1 MRVVKGQRDCHL
13 ERSLMRAR
21 LAYALAFG
29 LTLSFVSGCSGTDAP
44 PTPEVPVE
52 VAPRDCNDPGQLAA
66 CEEEAAAEAGR
77 NEGTVEGIVAGR
89 RAAEL
94 AIRIGHAGT
103 TEVAD
108 EAFTRA
114 VGYLHEASRRRAIEG
129 ACDASLALARLNA
142 RERAALEEAYTE
154 AYRIT
159 HRFGR
164 REANATCVVEAER
177 MLAIL
182 AAHRPSAS
190 LLATIDADPDAD
202 DPSLGLSAEVEGPVA
217 TLSIEEWARAQ
228 ITTASTAALR
238 GFVVYG
244 EAGARAV
251 RVVVPLSAVVP
262 LESSESPVDGAL
274 PRRFVVLL
282 PDTSVD
288 ASVAPTTDVGAGGVA
303 RIHVA
308 QQGLDARLMLD
319 LSEDAQASMFVL
331 PDPFRVVIDVR
342 EGVQPQR
349 PADPTRA
356 HALSLLVLDPG
367 HGGND
372 YGARAFGL
380 TEASI
385 TLDLAMRVRAIL
397 RTRLPA
403 TRVVLTR
410 ESDTFVSLE
419 QRAAMANAVSASAF
433 VSIHLNAAWEPVDHG
448 GITTFVLDTTNDRQ
462 AIRLAARENGT
473 STAEVGDLSRILA
486 GLHRDEQ
493 STASTALAEHIH
505 AGTLGG
511 GRRVLPH
518 LHDRGVRSAM
528 FYVLVGAVMPA
539 VLVEASF
546 MTRED
551 EAAALRTERYRD
563 AIAQGIAGG
572 IVDYA
577 EGR

>member
-1 MRVVKGQRDCHL
+1 
-13 ERSLMRAR
+13 MRALR
-21 LAYALAFG
+21 AHALAFG
-29 LTLSFVSGCSGTDAP
+29 LTLTLAGGCSSTDEPPAP
-44 PTPEVPVE
+44 ATP
-52 VAPRDCNDPGQLAA
+52 AQAA
-66 CEEEAAAEAGR
+66 SLVCDATTVGEALVVCEADAAAEAR
-77 NEGTVEGIVAGR
+77 RAEGTIEGIAAAR

-94 AIRIGHAGT
+94 AIRIGHAGST
-103 TEVAD
+103 DVAD

-114 VGYLHEASRRRAIEG
+114 AGYLREASRRRAVDG

-142 RERAALEEAYTE
+142 RERTSLTEAYTE

-159 HRFGR
+159 HRFHREVNQQATAGN
-164 REANATCVVEAER
+164 EANAACVIEAER

-182 AAHRPSAS
+182 VAHRPSAAV
-190 LLATIDADPDAD
+190 LASIHADPDAD
-202 DPSLGLSAEVEGPVA
+202 DPSLGLSETPEAEVA
-217 TLSIEEWARAQ
+217 SISIEEWARAQ
-228 ITTASTAALR
+228 ITAESTATLQ

-244 EAGARAV
+244 EAGASAA

-262 LESSESPVDGAL
+262 LESSELPSDGEL
-274 PRRFVVLL
+274 PRRFAVLL
-282 PDTSVD
+282 PATTID
-288 ASVAPTTDVGAGGVA
+288 ASVAASTPIGAGGVT
-303 RIHVA
+303 RIRVM
-308 QQGLDARLMLD
+308 QDGPNARLTLD
-319 LSEDAQASMFVL
+319 LSEAAQATMFVL
-331 PDPFRVVIDVR
+331 PDPFRIVIDVR
-342 EGVQPQR
+342 ERAPQR
-349 PADPTRA
+349 AVDPARA

-385 TLDLAMRVRAIL
+385 TLDLAVRVRAIL
-397 RTRLPA
+397 RARLPG

-410 ESDTFVSLE
+410 ESDSFVSLE
-419 QRAAMANAVSASAF
+419 QRAAMANAIGASAF

-462 AIRLAARENGT
+462 ALRLAARENGT

-486 GLHRDEQ
+486 GLHREEQ

-505 AGTLGG
+505 AGTLSG

-551 EAAALRTERYRD
+551 EAAALHTERYRD

>member
-1 MRVVKGQRDCHL
+1 
-13 ERSLMRAR
+13 MRAR
-21 LAYALAFG
+21 LAYVLVLGF
-29 LTLSFVSGCSGTDAP
+29 TLGCSGEDTA
-44 PTPEVPVE
+44 PTPEAPVE
-52 VAPRDCNDPGQLAA
+52 AAPLVCDATTRGDALAA
-66 CEEEAAAEAGR
+66 CEAEAAAEAR
-77 NEGTVEGIVAGR
+77 RDEGTIEGIAAAT
-89 RAAEL
+89 RAAEF
-94 AIRIGHAGT
+94 AIRIGHAGST
-103 TEVAD
+103 DVAD

-114 VGYLHEASRRRAIEG
+114 AGYLREAARRRAIEG
-129 ACDASLALARLNA
+129 ACEASLALARLNA
-142 RERAALEEAYTE
+142 RERASLTEAYTE

-159 HRFGR
+159 HRFGGS
-164 REANATCVVEAER
+164 EANAACVVEAER

-182 AAHRPSAS
+182 VAHRPSAAV
-190 LLATIDADPDAD
+190 LASIDADPDAD
-202 DPSLGLSAEVEGPVA
+202 DPSLGLGESPEDEVA
-217 TLSIEEWARAQ
+217 TISIEDWARAQ
-228 ITTASTAALR
+228 ITTESTATLQ
-238 GFVVYG
+238 GFAVYG
-244 EAGARAV
+244 ERGASAA

-262 LESSESPVDGAL
+262 LESSELPSDGEL
-274 PRRFVVLL
+274 PRRFAVLL
-282 PDTSVD
+282 PGTTVD
-288 ASVAPTTDVGAGGVA
+288 ASVAASTPIGAGGVT
-303 RIHVA
+303 RIRVM
-308 QQGLDARLMLD
+308 QDGPSARLTLD
-319 LSEDAQASMFVL
+319 LSEAAQATMFVL
-331 PDPFRVVIDVR
+331 PDPFRIVIDVR
-342 EGVQPQR
+342 EGAPR
-349 PADPTRA
+349 PPADPAQA

-380 TEASI
+380 TEAAI

-397 RTRLPA
+397 RARLPS

-419 QRAAMANAVSASAF
+419 QRAAMANAVGASAF

-462 AIRLAARENGT
+462 ALRLAARENGT

-505 AGTLGG
+505 AGTLSG

>member
-1 MRVVKGQRDCHL
+1 
-13 ERSLMRAR
+13 MRAR
-21 LAYALAFG
+21 LARALAFA
-29 LTLSFVSGCSGTDAP
+29 LLVWGCSGDDAP
-44 PTPEVPVE
+44 AAPEPPAE
-52 VAPRDCNDPGQLAA
+52 VALVCDASATGEVLVA
-66 CEEEAAAEAGR
+66 CEAEAAADARR
-77 NEGTVEGIVAGR
+77 NEGTVEGIVSAR

-103 TEVAD
+103 GEVAD

-114 VGYLHEASRRRAIEG
+114 AGYLHEAARRRALEG
-129 ACDASLALARLNA
+129 ACEASLALARLHA
-142 RERAALEEAYTE
+142 RERASLTEAYTE

-159 HRFGR
+159 HRFHRAGVQTTPALE
-164 REANATCVVEAER
+164 EANAACVVEAER

-182 AAHRPSAS
+182 VAHRPSAAV
-190 LLATIDADPDAD
+190 LASIDADPDAD
-202 DPSLGLSAEVEGPVA
+202 DPSLGLGETEEAEVA
-217 TLSIEEWARAQ
+217 TISIEDWARAQ
-228 ITTASTAALR
+228 ITTEAAATLQ
-238 GFVVYG
+238 GFAIYG
-244 EAGARAV
+244 ERGASAA

-262 LESSESPVDGAL
+262 LESSELPADGEL
-274 PRRFVVLL
+274 PRRFAVLL
-282 PDTSVD
+282 PGTTVD
-288 ASVAPTTDVGAGGVA
+288 PSVAASTPIGAGGVT
-303 RIHVA
+303 RIRVMQDGA
-308 QQGLDARLMLD
+308 SARLTLD
-319 LSEDAQASMFVL
+319 LSEAAQATMFVL
-331 PDPFRVVIDVR
+331 PDPFRIVIDVR
-342 EGVQPQR
+342 EGAPR
-349 PADPTRA
+349 PPADPAQA

-380 TEASI
+380 TEAAI

-397 RTRLPA
+397 RVRLPA

-419 QRAAMANAVSASAF
+419 QRAAMANAVGASAF

-462 AIRLAARENGT
+462 ALRLAARENGT

-486 GLHRDEQ
+486 GLHREEQ

-505 AGTLGG
+505 AGTLSG

-546 MTRED
+546 MTRQD
-551 EAAALRTERYRD
+551 EAEALRTERYRD
-563 AIAQGIAGG
+563 AIAEGIASG

>member
-1 MRVVKGQRDCHL
+1 
-13 ERSLMRAR
+13 MRAPVAFR
-21 LAYALAFG
+21 LAFG
-29 LTLSFVSGCSGTDAP
+29 LIIGCAGADAP
-44 PTPEVPVE
+44 AAPEAPVL
-52 VAPRDCNDPGQLAA
+52 VAPLVCTATPTGDALVA
-66 CEEEAAAEAGR
+66 CEDEAAAEARRG
-77 NEGTVEGIVAGR
+77 EGTTEGVAAAR
-89 RAAEL
+89 RAADF
-94 AIRIGHAGT
+94 AIRIGHAGNA
-103 TEVAD
+103 EVAG
-108 EAFTRA
+108 EAYARA
-114 VGYLHEASRRRAIEG
+114 AGYLHEAARRRAIEG
-129 ACDASLALARLNA
+129 ACDASLGLARLNA
-142 RERAALEEAYTE
+142 RERGQLSDAYTE

-159 HRFGR
+159 HRYRHQADPGD
-164 REANATCVVEAER
+164 EANAACVGEAER

-190 LLATIDADPDAD
+190 VLASIDADPDAD
-202 DPSLGLSAEVEGPVA
+202 DPSLGLGANAEGPVA
-217 TLSIEEWARAQ
+217 TLSIEDWARAQ
-228 ITTASTAALR
+228 ITSESTATLQ
-238 GFVVYG
+238 GFAVYG
-244 EAGARAV
+244 ERGARAV
-251 RVVVPLSAVVP
+251 RVVVPLSSVVP
-262 LESSESPVDGAL
+262 LESSELPADALLGETGL
-274 PRRFVVLL
+274 PRRFAVLL
-282 PDTSVD
+282 PGTSVD
-288 ASVAPTTDVGAGGVA
+288 ASVAASTMVGAGGVT
-303 RIHVA
+303 RVRVV
-308 QQGLDARLMLD
+308 QDGTDARLTLD
-319 LSEDAQASMFVL
+319 LSDAAVATMFVL
-331 PDPFRVVIDVR
+331 PDPFRIVIDVR
-342 EGVQPQR
+342 EGVEPQR
-349 PADPTRA
+349 PIDPSRA

-380 TEASI
+380 TEAAI

-419 QRAAMANAVSASAF
+419 QRAAMANAISASAF

-551 EAAALRTERYRD
+551 EAEALRTERYRD

>member
-1 MRVVKGQRDCHL
+1 
-13 ERSLMRAR
+13 MRAL
-21 LAYALAFG
+21 LAHALAFG
-29 LTLSFVSGCSGTDAP
+29 LPLMLAWGCSGTDAP
-44 PTPEVPVE
+44 PAPETPAEM
-52 VAPRDCNDPGQLAA
+52 APLVCDATTTGEALVA
-66 CEEEAAAEAGR
+66 CEAVAAAEAR
-77 NEGTVEGIVAGR
+77 RDEGTIEGIAASR

-94 AIRIGHAGT
+94 AIRIGHAGNT
-103 TEVAD
+103 DIAD

-114 VGYLHEASRRRAIEG
+114 AGYLHEAARRRAIEG
-129 ACDASLALARLNA
+129 ACGASLALARLNA
-142 RERAALEEAYTE
+142 RERASLTEAYTE

-159 HRFGR
+159 HRFGGN
-164 REANATCVVEAER
+164 EANAACVVEAVR

-182 AAHRPSAS
+182 VAHRPSAAV
-190 LLATIDADPDAD
+190 LASIDADPDAD
-202 DPSLGLSAEVEGPVA
+202 DPSLGLGETPEAEVA
-217 TLSIEEWARAQ
+217 SISIEDWARAQ
-228 ITTASTAALR
+228 ITTESTAMLQA
-238 GFVVYG
+238 FAVYG
-244 EAGARAV
+244 ERGASAA
-251 RVVVPLSAVVP
+251 RVVIPLSAVVA
-262 LESSESPVDGAL
+262 LESSELPSDGEL
-274 PRRFVVLL
+274 PRRFAVLL
-282 PDTSVD
+282 PGTIVD
-288 ASVAPTTDVGAGGVA
+288 AGVAESTAIGAGGVT
-303 RIHVA
+303 RIRVM
-308 QQGLDARLMLD
+308 QDGTNARLTLD
-319 LSEDAQASMFVL
+319 LSEAAQAVMFVL
-331 PDPFRVVIDVR
+331 PDPFRIIIDVR
-342 EGVQPQR
+342 EAAPQPATG
-349 PADPTRA
+349 PARA

-380 TEASI
+380 TEAAI

-397 RTRLPA
+397 RARLPA

-419 QRAAMANAVSASAF
+419 QRAAMANAALASAF

-462 AIRLAARENGT
+462 ALRLAARENGT

-486 GLHRDEQ
+486 GLHREEQ

-505 AGTLGG
+505 AGTLSG